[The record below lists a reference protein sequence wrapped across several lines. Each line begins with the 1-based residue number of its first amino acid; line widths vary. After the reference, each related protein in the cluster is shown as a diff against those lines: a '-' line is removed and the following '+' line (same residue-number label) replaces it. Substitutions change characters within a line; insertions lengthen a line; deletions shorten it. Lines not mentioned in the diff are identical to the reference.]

1 MALLVL
7 VEPDSAGR
15 AGDRQMRSVEAARHE
30 VVEPLVIDLRETV
43 GPFCVGPDPGLEGLL
58 ELGELVLRRLGVSG
72 VEDALLDA
80 VLDERIV
87 DLRQG
92 GIERVRDEFAGVAA
106 QRAPVGGRGGVPQE
120 GVDLDG
126 P

>member
-1 MALLVL
+1 
-7 VEPDSAGR
+7 
-15 AGDRQMRSVEAARHE
+15 MRPVEAPRHE
-30 VVEPLVIDLRETV
+30 VVEALVVDLRKGV
-43 GPFCVGPDPGLEGLL
+43 GPPGVGPDPGLEGLL
-58 ELGELVLRRLGVSG
+58 DLRELVLRRLGVGG

-80 VLDERIV
+80 VLDKGVV

-92 GIERVRDEFAGVAA
+92 GIERVRDEFAGVAP
-106 QRAPVGGRGGVPQE
+106 QRAPVRGRGGVSEE